1 MIYKNKYNTFKNTSN
16 MCENCAGCPY
26 RERHQYQPVNSV
38 RVPMYYSTPLKPGY
52 GGCTLGYNPANCPLC
67 D

>member
-1 MIYKNKYNTFKNTSN
+1 MESTKK
-16 MCENCAGCPY
+16 CAGCPY
-26 RERHQYQPVNSV
+26 KERHQYQSAHSA

-52 GGCTLGYNPANCPLC
+52 GKCTLGYDPANCPLC